1 MEHQLSAHHIRISK
15 ETSMSIAP
23 LNQQIDVMR
32 RRISVLYQSAKTTSE
47 QELLPRAF
55 EELQLAIEELQSA
68 EENLIEQHQELQAQV
83 DQIEQERQRY
93 QELFE
98 NAPVGYLITS
108 LDGAIRQANLIGQ
121 QILGTTEKFLV
132 GRSLALF
139 VPSGARRAFREQV
152 TALRQ
157 NGSPQEWRV
166 ELQPWEGAP
175 APFELT
181 VALIQGSLGRPTGLR
196 WLMRPV
202 ARTTEAAPPSDPDE
216 TRRLRTRV
224 VRLEQQ
230 LAEQRRQFEA
240 LSTRMALLTQ
250 DMRTALLDSL
260 PQEPPLLEQ
269 EE

>member
-1 MEHQLSAHHIRISK
+1 
-15 ETSMSIAP
+15 MSSAP

-32 RRISVLYQSAKTTSE
+32 RRVSVLYQSAQTISE

-68 EENLIEQHQELQAQV
+68 EENLAEHHQELQAHI

-108 LDGAIRQANLIGQ
+108 LDGSIRQANQAAQ

-139 VPSGARRAFREQV
+139 VPSGGRRAFRERV
-152 TALRQ
+152 SALRQ
-157 NGSPQEWRV
+157 TPSAQDWQV
-166 ELQPWEGAP
+166 ELQPWEGSP

-181 VALIQGSLGRPTGLR
+181 VALIQGSLGRATGLR
-196 WLMRPV
+196 WLVRP
-202 ARTTEAAPPSDPDE
+202 APQTADAAPSNPDE
-216 TRRLRTRV
+216 TTRLRARV
-224 VRLEQQ
+224 ALLEQQ
-230 LAEQRRQFEA
+230 LAEQRQQFEA
-240 LSTRMALLTQ
+240 LATRMALLTQ

-260 PQEPPLLEQ
+260 TQERPLLEQ
-269 EE
+269 EN